1 MPTAEIIA
9 IGTELL
15 LGETT
20 DTNTRFIAQTL
31 RSLGVDL
38 YRTQTI
44 GDNVGRIAEAVGE
57 ALQRAD
63 IVITTGGL
71 GPTVDDPTRQAI
83 ADEVGMTLEF
93 HPELWK
99 QIVARIGRYGRMPTE
114 NQKRQAYIPKG
125 AIVIENPVGTA
136 PAFIVETPSP
146 LAPLTSGE
154 RQGVKV
160 IITLPGVPREMETL
174 LTDAV
179 VPYLLKRFNLHE
191 VIKVRTLHIS
201 GLGEGVLDS
210 LVGDLETLA
219 NPTVGL
225 TAHSGI
231 VDIRIAAKAGTP
243 SEAEGMIA
251 KVERDLHDRLK
262 TNIFGTDSD
271 TLEGATLDALAQ
283 RGWTLACFERGLEGA
298 LLRRL
303 EKAGNP
309 VYRGGSADT
318 GGEKTLAQATEAVR
332 QELNA
337 TASIGIALSLS
348 VEKQGI
354 DVVTITPLGH
364 KERYLPYGGH
374 PKNAARWAINTALDR
389 LMRIALGLG

>member
-1 MPTAEIIA
+1 M
-9 IGTELL
+9 
-15 LGETT
+15 
-20 DTNTRFIAQTL
+20 
-31 RSLGVDL
+31 GV
-38 YRTQTI
+38 R
-44 GDNVGRIAEAVGE
+44 
-57 ALQRAD
+57 
-63 IVITTGGL
+63 
-71 GPTVDDPTRQAI
+71 
-83 ADEVGMTLEF
+83 
-93 HPELWK
+93 
-99 QIVARIGRYGRMPTE
+99 
-114 NQKRQAYIPKG
+114 
-125 AIVIENPVGTA
+125 
-136 PAFIVETPSP
+136 
-146 LAPLTSGE
+146 
-154 RQGVKV
+154 V

-174 LTDAV
+174 LTEAV

-201 GLGEGVLDS
+201 GIGEGVLDS

-251 KVERDLHDRLK
+251 KVEQDLNDRLK
-262 TNIFGTDSD
+262 TNIFGKDSD

-318 GGEKTLAQATEAVR
+318 YGEETLAQATEAVR
-332 QELNA
+332 QEFNA
-337 TASIGIALSLS
+337 TASIGITLSLS
-348 VEKQGI
+348 DEKQGI